1 MTQPVQDPAASAW
14 RGPTRPYDLVKEVV
28 IALVAVSVLVV
39 GLAAVF
45 SSPDEP
51 GVTIQHWA
59 RADAA
64 DFVATATTELDGTS
78 TSASYGAPYNHNDP
92 GQKLGPLGLQ
102 KLAGVRT
109 QIDSAHDFVVGPLQ
123 TITGDPALT
132 TALARYNGATP
143 AQEQQWSS
151 NYDQAIQNA
160 SGQNPAKVHAG
171 DYGPVPVMTARLLQL
186 AQSGALDSQLVNP
199 GSGFYQTNY
208 TKPLLFLAD
217 SGYLANLADAQH
229 LSGDQWGMTNETGS
243 FPGQAWLW
251 LYTFW
256 YQISPFS
263 HSGNADALVWG
274 IMMVLSLALVLVP
287 FIPGVRSIP
296 KRVPIY
302 RLIWRDY
309 YRAHATPNASEPRAP
324 TSQASHST

>member
-1 MTQPVQDPAASAW
+1 MLPDKTPRRFAPASA
-14 RGPTRPYDLVKEVV
+14 
-28 IALVAVSVLVV
+28 
-39 GLAAVF
+39 
-45 SSPDEP
+45 
-51 GVTIQHWA
+51 
-59 RADAA
+59 
-64 DFVATATTELDGTS
+64 
-78 TSASYGAPYNHNDP
+78 
-92 GQKLGPLGLQ
+92 
-102 KLAGVRT
+102 
-109 QIDSAHDFVVGPLQ
+109 
-123 TITGDPALT
+123 
-132 TALARYNGATP
+132 
-143 AQEQQWSS
+143 
-151 NYDQAIQNA
+151 
-160 SGQNPAKVHAG
+160 
-171 DYGPVPVMTARLLQL
+171 GPVPIMTARLLQL

-229 LSGDQWGMTNETGS
+229 LSGDQWGMTNETGN

-274 IMMVLSLALVLVP
+274 VMMVLSLALVLVP

-309 YRAHATPNASEPRAP
+309 YRAHATPNPSEPRAP
-324 TSQASHST
+324 SSETSRPT